1 MQEMR
6 FISRQKKLAHT
17 FAYMQRERER
27 EGAREGER
35 GGESKRRGER
45 RREQE
50 KGGLVSKVSS
60 LIC

>member
-1 MQEMR
+1 MQEMW

-35 GGESKRRGER
+35 EGESKRREALC
-45 RREQE
+45 Q
-50 KGGLVSKVSS
+50 K
-60 LIC
+60 